1 MPAKLHEHMRKYSS
15 EELRVLLRFFDH
27 KQLRMYYAGL
37 IADLREELLR
47 RGELDPA
54 GQPSAALCHDRK

>member
-1 MPAKLHEHMRKYSS
+1 MRKYSS

-27 KQLRMYYAGL
+27 EQLRMYYTGL
-37 IADLREELLR
+37 IADLRSELHR

-54 GQPSAALCHDRK
+54 RAAIGCA